1 MKKTAITYILIAI
14 YGIIVNKSNN
24 NFIFLRS
31 DFYMANPAMKI
42 ISRPT
47 AEYVDSPATM
57 KGTFTKAFGLTL
69 VTIVSA
75 VLSGVYL
82 AGSPAAYGIL
92 VLGMIVGVVL
102 TIVTCFKP
110 QIAAMT
116 TPGYA
121 VFEGA
126 VLGIISAQF
135 ERMYFGISAI
145 AVGITLATMFLMLFL
160 WRAQIIKV
168 TNQVRSVIISMTGA
182 VAIFYFI
189 NIIASL
195 FGFHLMPTSGIFGIA
210 ISFII
215 AGVAAFNFLLDFDN
229 IEQAVSY
236 GAPKYMEYFCA
247 FGLLLTLVWL
257 YIEILRLIQM
267 ILAMFGGD
275 E

>member
-1 MKKTAITYILIAI
+1 
-14 YGIIVNKSNN
+14 
-24 NFIFLRS
+24 
-31 DFYMANPAMKI
+31 MANPAMKI
-42 ISRPT
+42 ISKSS
-47 AEYVDSPATM
+47 AEYIDSPATM

-69 VTIVSA
+69 VTIISA
-75 VLSGVYL
+75 VLSGMYL

-189 NIIASL
+189 NYNQHDGCCS
-195 FGFHLMPTSGIFGIA
+195 
-210 ISFII
+210 
-215 AGVAAFNFLLDFDN
+215 NFLF
-229 IEQAVSY
+229 Y
-236 GAPKYMEYFCA
+236 
-247 FGLLLTLVWL
+247 
-257 YIEILRLIQM
+257 
-267 ILAMFGGD
+267 
-275 E
+275 